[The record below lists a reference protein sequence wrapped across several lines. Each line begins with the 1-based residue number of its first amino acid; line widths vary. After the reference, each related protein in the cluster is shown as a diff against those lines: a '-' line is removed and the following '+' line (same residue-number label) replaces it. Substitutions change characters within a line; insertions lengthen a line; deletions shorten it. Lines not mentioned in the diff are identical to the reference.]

1 MAKRLMCKTLGA
13 ACLGLS
19 MVWSSPAAFA
29 VADLIETPARQ
40 TDLAPTKLLNDAV
53 RAGDRIV
60 AVGERG
66 HIIYSDD
73 DGQTW
78 VQGSVPVSVT
88 LTAVDFGT
96 ETHGWAVGHSGV
108 VLHTDD
114 AGENWSLQLTGTD
127 ASKLA
132 IESKEDQVAAMEER
146 IEEAP
151 ESEKADLEWA
161 MDDLVF
167 VIENM
172 QSDLDIGPVNP
183 LLGVWFEDDQHGF
196 VVGAYGMILR
206 TEDGGRTWSDWA
218 SQIQNAQ
225 NFHLNSIARITGG
238 ALVIVGEAGQIHV
251 SVDGGDTWERRE
263 SPYEGSLFGVIGT
276 GQVNELLAFGLRG
289 NMLFSADLGKTWRM
303 VPNSAGATLNDG
315 SVADDGRITLVGNG
329 GAVLMSTN
337 GAESFREHFRN
348 DRAGIMSVVPA
359 SGTNLLVVGES
370 GVKITD
376 ARGKNLQ

>member
-40 TDLAPTKLLNDAV
+40 TDLASTKLLNDAV

-78 VQGSVPVSVT
+78 MQGSVPVSVT

-161 MDDLVF
+161 MDDLMF

-348 DRAGIMSVVPA
+348 DRAGIMSVVPV

>member
-108 VLHTDD
+108 VLHTED

-183 LLGVWFEDDQHGF
+183 LLGVWFEDEQHGF

-225 NFHLNSIARITGG
+225 NFHLNSIARITDG

-348 DRAGIMSVVPA
+348 DRAGVMSVVPV

>member
-1 MAKRLMCKTLGA
+1 MCKTLGA

-19 MVWSSPAAFA
+19 MVWSAPAAYA
-29 VADLIETPARQ
+29 LADLIETPARQ
-40 TDLAPTKLLNDAV
+40 TDLAPSNLLNDAV

-73 DGQTW
+73 GGTSW
-78 VQGSVPVSVT
+78 EQGSVPVSVT

-108 VLHTDD
+108 VLHTEDG
-114 AGENWSLQLTGTD
+114 GENWSLQLTGID
-127 ASKLA
+127 ASELA
-132 IESKEDQVAAMEER
+132 IASKEDQVAAMEER

-151 ESEKADLEWA
+151 ESEKGDLEWA
-161 MDDLVF
+161 MDDLIF
-167 VIENM
+167 AMENM

-183 LLGVWFEDDQHGF
+183 LLGVWFENDRHGF

-206 TEDGGRTWSDWA
+206 TQDGGNSWSDWA
-218 SQIQNAQ
+218 PKIQNDQ
-225 NFHLNSIARITGG
+225 NFHLNSITRVTGG

-251 SVDGGDTWERRE
+251 SVDNGTTWERRE

-276 GQVNELLAFGLRG
+276 GQVNEILAFGLRG
-289 NMLFSADLGKTWRM
+289 NMLFSTDLGKSWRM
-303 VPNSAGATLNDG
+303 VPNSAGATLNG
-315 SVADDGRITLVGNG
+315 GAVAEDGRITLVGNG
-329 GAVLMSTN
+329 GAVLMSGN
-337 GAESFREHFRN
+337 GADSFREHFRS
-348 DRAGIMSVVPA
+348 DRTGIMSVVPV